1 LQLGLT
7 TIGEGIETA
16 AQLHQL
22 AALGCDLG
30 QGYYLGRP
38 AADAAPRPALEP
50 QARLPRLTAVGS
62 LSA

>member
-1 LQLGLT
+1 MT

-16 AQLHQL
+16 AQLDQL

-38 AADAAPRPALEP
+38 AATEDVRPTPLL
-50 QARLPRLTAVGS
+50 QGARPRLTTVPDVTTLIA
-62 LSA
+62 